1 MAEMDKF
8 LKVFRDDA
16 PSAFGP
22 KGEAESPEEEA
33 ARRAANHNRAM
44 QGSFGGAAGQIPA
57 LREQAAVDPA
67 AVMSMANEEPMSS
80 IPASVM
86 QTPPMDAP
94 AIAPQQ
100 PVTAPMVQPVAQPAS
115 APSPQMPGGAKPAA
129 GGLSPLLKERDD
141 IYNKKLELVDTQLNI
156 EREKQDQI
164 ALANE
169 DSRFQIQKQRES
181 DAAQAQ
187 TITADA
193 KRAADAT
200 ETAVQDFNRMRKRD
214 PHADVG
220 VGQSILAAI
229 AQGLG
234 AFGAAMTGGQ
244 NTAAAIVAKAA
255 DMRVRKWE
263 TELDEAK
270 EGVKL
275 KDNRVAHFR
284 QLGMD
289 HAAASRAAMA
299 SLIDQGTE
307 AVDKIKTQYANNEV
321 LQRADGIKLG
331 LTEERNK
338 LRIAEEQAAIA
349 ARTKAMLAA
358 RPKPISIGDQVKM
371 RGLEVDVPQGDGS
384 KVKFFARSEPEAAK
398 IRDAQKVAAG
408 VKSDLTVLRGMLK
421 NNPTL
426 NPQTRQQVEIL
437 NNSIRKKYIKL
448 DELGVPTGKDLELSS
463 VVGDPRSWL
472 QTNGQTMD
480 LANRVEADMADRLT
494 NAYSVQG
501 FEGAQ

>member
-1 MAEMDKF
+1 MAEMDRM

-16 PSAFGP
+16 PPSAFGP
-22 KGEAESPEEEA
+22 KGEVTTETPEEEA
-33 ARRAANHNRAM
+33 ARRAANRAQVM
-44 QGSFGGAAGQIPA
+44 QGSFGGAAAQVPA
-57 LREQAAVDPA
+57 LRPELPPAEGVPPALAAQEAPLA
-67 AVMSMANEEPMSS
+67 MP
-80 IPASVM
+80 
-86 QTPPMDAP
+86 AP
-94 AIAPQQ
+94 AP
-100 PVTAPMVQPVAQPAS
+100 QPVAAPQAEPMPAQPMATPVQ
-115 APSPQMPGGAKPAA
+115 APAGGVKPAA

-156 EREKQDQI
+156 EREKNDQI

-169 DSRFQIQKQRES
+169 DSRFQLQKKREQ
-181 DAAQAQ
+181 DAAEAQ
-187 TITADA
+187 QIAADS
-193 KRAADAT
+193 KKAADASDS
-200 ETAVQDFNRMRKRD
+200 AVREFNMARNKD
-214 PHADVG
+214 PHADVS

-244 NTAAAIVAKAA
+244 NTAAAIVSKAA

-263 TELDEAK
+263 RDLDEAK
-270 EGVKL
+270 EGVRL

-289 HAAASRAAMA
+289 KAAASRSAMA
-299 SLIDQGTE
+299 SLLDQSAE
-307 AVDKIKTQYANNEV
+307 AVDRIKSQYTNNEV

-338 LRIAEEQAAIA
+338 LRIAEEQAAMA

-358 RPKPISIGDQVKM
+358 QPKPMSIGDQVKM

-408 VKSDLTVLRGMLK
+408 VRSDLNVLRGLIK
-421 NNPTL
+421 GSPTL

-463 VVGDPRSWL
+463 VIGDPRSWT
-472 QTNGQTMD
+472 QTTGQTLELMG
-480 LANRVEADMADRLT
+480 RVEADMADRLN
-494 NAYSVQG
+494 NAYQVQG